1 MTQLQERI
9 IKAWQ
14 RDRSREY
21 GEIAAIA
28 GASESHVQRTVAKYG
43 GDPSR
48 KLTPAWAKR
57 EPKKL
62 VRVRCLGPISK
73 EHFIMVEDPRRQR
86 LCPACKGINAERA
99 GYCESHS
106 LYFGRG

>member
-9 IKAWQ
+9 IRTWE
-14 RDRSREY
+14 RDRARAFK
-21 GEIAAIA
+21 EIANSV
-28 GASESHVQRTVAKYG
+28 GASTAHVQRTVARYG

-48 KLTPAWAKR
+48 KLEPSWARR

-62 VRVRCLGPISK
+62 VRVRCLGPIAK
-73 EHFIMVEDPRRQR
+73 EHYIMVEDPRRQR

-99 GYCESHS
+99 GYCDSHS
-106 LYFGRG
+106 LYFLRG

>member
-57 EPKKL
+57 EP
-62 VRVRCLGPISK
+62 
-73 EHFIMVEDPRRQR
+73 
-86 LCPACKGINAERA
+86 
-99 GYCESHS
+99 
-106 LYFGRG
+106 

>member
-1 MTQLQERI
+1 MTQLQSRI
-9 IKAWQ
+9 IRTWE
-14 RDRSREY
+14 RDRARAFK
-21 GEIAAIA
+21 EIANSV
-28 GASESHVQRTVAKYG
+28 GASTAHVQRTVARYG

-48 KLTPAWAKR
+48 KPLPAWAKR

-73 EHFIMVEDPRRQR
+73 EHYIMVEDPRRQR
-86 LCPACKGINAERA
+86 ICPACKAILGERA

-106 LYFGRG
+106 LYFWRG